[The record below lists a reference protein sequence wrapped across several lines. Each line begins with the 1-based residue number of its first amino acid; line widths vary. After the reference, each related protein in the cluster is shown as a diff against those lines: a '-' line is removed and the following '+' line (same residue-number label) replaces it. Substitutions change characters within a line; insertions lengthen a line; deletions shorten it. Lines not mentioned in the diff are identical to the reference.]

1 MNRQNLVVRGLTLK
15 STFAVLLVLLLGAA
29 GASQAEQFGVH
40 VAAGVGDHHVRT
52 LDLGVVWDPSLTWW
66 QIGDWH
72 FALLGGAHVAWWH
85 TNEGNVHD
93 NIGEIGVTP
102 VIRFIRSSGSV
113 RPFIEVGAGV
123 RLLTSPRISSDF
135 TLGTSFQFAEMAGV
149 GLQFGAREQY
159 VAGYRFQHV
168 SNGGIKEPNPGINF
182 SQLYLQYHF

>member
-15 STFAVLLVLLLGAA
+15 STFAVLPVLLLGAA
-29 GASQAEQFGVH
+29 GASQAEQFGVQ

-52 LDLGVVWDPSLTWW
+52 LDLGVVWDPNLTWW

-72 FALLGGAHVAWWH
+72 FALLGEAHVAWWH

-135 TLGTSFQFAEMAGV
+135 TLGTWFQFAEMVGV